1 LLIIGFKSVYGTGIR
16 RIGLFSADLA
26 ALSAFSLPVMP
37 TWLGNQQNR
46 MLKDSAVSL

>member
-1 LLIIGFKSVYGTGIR
+1 VYGTRIR

-26 ALSAFSLPVMP
+26 AVSAFSLPAMP

-46 MLKDSAVSL
+46 MLKDLVVSL